1 MITSMSTKKQGGSI
15 HFFFRQGPRWIVE
28 PRADIAN
35 TNTSEVSMENNTNTC
50 QVSMEDGTQQGSG
63 IHPSIPKSSQ
73 MYTQLL
79 CTSPH
84 KGASTTILDYTDSPP
99 SQKKTSP
106 ALPISPGRIPSPT
119 PNYKNTL
126 PAYPQHV
133 PSSSS
138 TPNTNLHLLIPPHK
152 LYPRPIPPP
161 HKKKLRIPGQ
171 QYYNH

>member
-1 MITSMSTKKQGGSI
+1 
-15 HFFFRQGPRWIVE
+15 
-28 PRADIAN
+28 
-35 TNTSEVSMENNTNTC
+35 
-50 QVSMEDGTQQGSG
+50 MEDGTQQGSG

-161 HKKKLRIPGQ
+161 HKKNYESQDNNTTTTNKRLGFREIVLATTRLQLPWLRTSWE
-171 QYYNH
+171 